1 MAIVRRGNGA
11 LESLLI
17 AIDVPFVR
25 FVTDLMPWARRD
37 LKFCAE

>member
-1 MAIVRRGNGA
+1 MTVRKENGA

-25 FVTDLMPWARRD
+25 YVSELMPWGRRD

>member
-1 MAIVRRGNGA
+1 MTLRAEDMAGKT
-11 LESLLI
+11 LLI

-25 FVTDLMPWARRD
+25 FVADVMSKARRD

>member
-1 MAIVRRGNGA
+1 MTLRAENSAGKT
-11 LESLLI
+11 LLI

-25 FVTDLMPWARRD
+25 FVTDLMPEARRD

>member
-1 MAIVRRGNGA
+1 MTLRAENMAGKM
-11 LESLLI
+11 LLI

-25 FVTDLMPWARRD
+25 FVTEAMSKARRD